1 VSVDDGSDGVGS
13 DADESDADEGIF
25 LDSVRSAG
33 DLALIY
39 EWDGRT
45 GYCYLC
51 RAEPLKILAAV
62 EVQHAKPDE
71 GELEILWTD
80 DERYVGFWER
90 DELRIVYDCATH
102 ACYGGRTPISD
113 DLRAAFGERVQLFT
127 TN

>member
-1 VSVDDGSDGVGS
+1 MSDTAQDGL
-13 DADESDADEGIF
+13 AEAEIF

-33 DLALIY
+33 DLAMVY

-51 RAEPLKILAAV
+51 QADPLKIVSAV
-62 EVQHAKPDE
+62 EVHRAMPDE
-71 GELEILWTD
+71 GALIISWTD
-80 DERYVGFWER
+80 DERYVGFWEC
-90 DELRIVYDCATH
+90 DALLIVYDCTTR

-113 DLRAAFGERVQLFT
+113 DVRAAFGQRAHLFT